1 MSSMSSVAGLSKY
14 ITTLPKTKFS
24 IMGMIAISFLMGSI
38 YYLIDL
44 TPYGIIGDFFY
55 GGLFGLMVFGFT
67 SIMSGALNQQTISGL
82 HGINLKIKH
91 SMFLSALSMTFLCI
105 IIIIGGIITRITGW
119 DLFLNSLLFGCV
131 LIYGFNT
138 LVFWATSKVRFTI
151 AAATGIIQPLLILVM
166 YTIIM
171 FLVTDTSFIGPVIL
185 QITLKA
191 IIAGIIFVLAIYAFI
206 TVIASP
212 FKKNLGIGVLA
223 LLSLF
228 IAHMNEGSNS
238 LEGLFE
244 NMSEA
249 IDTVVTFISFKT
261 ENGIKA
267 LFISPSVHP
276 GPLGDLGGS
285 NMPTILANRF
295 DHFTMVAHGPS
306 THDFNPIAVSEI
318 DKIEKTVKAGLENI
332 TYSPDASK
340 FVRYNSEKAN
350 IGVQFFNEGMVI
362 LSTFAPEAVDDI
374 EFGVGLTMMAQSRN
388 KCEVK
393 DSIIVDCHNSF
404 APESGEVLPGNSE
417 VFDLIDVI
425 DKINPNQNKN
435 SIKVGCW
442 QDNMDDLD
450 KQEGIGES
458 GIKTM
463 VIEVDN
469 QRTAYVLF
477 DSNNMEIGFRQEIID
492 AVSDLDIDEI
502 EVMTTDTH
510 TVNTISRGYNP
521 IGVAKRPE
529 IIEYVRTSI
538 VEAIKDLEK
547 VEVGTGTKKIENLN
561 TFGPNNSTE
570 LISTISSV
578 VAVSKIIAPVLLIT
592 ALIIVF
598 MWIFFGGLKKHFNHS
613 LIDIL
618 NISSGVISM

>member
-14 ITTLPKTKFS
+14 ITTLPKTKYSILGMIIISF
-24 IMGMIAISFLMGSI
+24 IMGGL
-38 YYLIDL
+38 YYLIDFI
-44 TPYGIIGDFFY
+44 PYGILGDIIY
-55 GGLFGLMVFGFT
+55 GGIFGLMVFGFT

-82 HGINLKIKH
+82 NGINLKIKH
-91 SMFLSALSMTFLCI
+91 SMFLSALSMTFLCLVI
-105 IIIIGGIITRITGW
+105 VVGGIISRITGW

-131 LIYGFNT
+131 MIYGFNT

-151 AAATGIIQPLLILVM
+151 AAGAGLIQPLLILAM
-166 YTIIM
+166 YTLIA
-171 FLVTDTSFIGPVIL
+171 FLGADASFIGPVIF
-185 QITLKA
+185 QITVKA

-206 TVIASP
+206 KVIASP
-212 FKKNLGIGVLA
+212 FKKNLGIGVLD

-261 ENGIKA
+261 EEGIKA

-285 NMPTILANRF
+285 NMPTILANKF
-295 DHFTMVAHGPS
+295 NHFTMVAHGPS

-318 DKIEKTVKAGLENI
+318 DKIEETVKKGLKKV
-332 TYSPDASK
+332 TYSPNASR
-340 FVRYNSEKAN
+340 FVRYNSENAN

-374 EFGVGLTMMAQSRN
+374 EFGVGLTMMAQSRSR
-388 KCEVK
+388 CAVK
-393 DSIIVDCHNSF
+393 DSVIVDCHNSF

-425 DKINPNQNKN
+425 DKINPDQNKD
-435 SIKVGCW
+435 SIKIGCW
-442 QDNMDDLD
+442 QNDMPDLD
-450 KQEGIGES
+450 KQEGVGES

-463 VIEVDN
+463 IIEVDN

-477 DSNNMEIGFRQEIID
+477 DSNNMEIGFRQEIMD
-492 AVSDLDIDEI
+492 AVKDLDIDEI

-521 IGVAKRPE
+521 IGIAKRQR
-529 IIEYVRTSI
+529 IIEYVRESI
-538 VEAIKDLEK
+538 REALKDLEK
-547 VEVGTGTKKIENLN
+547 VEVGTGTEKIRNLN

-592 ALIIVF
+592 ALLIVF
-598 MWIFFGGLKKHFNHS
+598 MWIFFGGL
-613 LIDIL
+613 
-618 NISSGVISM
+618 

>member
-1 MSSMSSVAGLSKY
+1 MSSVAGLSKY

-24 IMGMIAISFLMGSI
+24 IIGMIVISFLMGGI

-44 TPYGIIGDFFY
+44 IPYGIIQDFLY
-55 GGLFGLMVFGFT
+55 GGIFGLMVLGFT
-67 SIMSGALNQQTISGL
+67 SIMSGALNQQTISSL

-91 SMFLSALSMTFLCI
+91 SMFLSALSMTFLCLV
-105 IIIIGGIITRITGW
+105 IIIGGIISRIIGA

-151 AAATGIIQPLLILVM
+151 AAGTGLIQPLLILSM
-166 YTIIM
+166 YTLII
-171 FLVTDTSFIGPVIL
+171 FIVTDTSFIGPVIL

-191 IIAGIIFVLAIYAFI
+191 MIAGIIFVLAIYAFI

-212 FKKNLGIGVLA
+212 FKKNLGIGVLD

-318 DKIEKTVKAGLENI
+318 DKIENTVKKGLKRV
-332 TYSPDASK
+332 TYSPAASK
-340 FVRYNSEKAN
+340 FVRYNCEKAN

-388 KCEVK
+388 KCDVQ

-425 DKINPNQNKN
+425 DEIDPNQSKD
-435 SIKVGCW
+435 SIKIGCW
-442 QDNMDDLD
+442 HDNMEDLD

-463 VIEVDN
+463 VIEVEG

-510 TVNTISRGYNP
+510 TVNTLSRGYNP
-521 IGVAKRPE
+521 IGIAKRPE
-529 IIEYVRTSI
+529 IIEYVRISI

-547 VEVGTGTKKIENLN
+547 VEVGTGTEKIKNLN

-598 MWIFFGGLKKHFNHS
+598 MWIFFGGL
-613 LIDIL
+613 
-618 NISSGVISM
+618 

>member
-1 MSSMSSVAGLSKY
+1 MSSVAGLSKY
-14 ITTLPKTKFS
+14 IKTLPKTKYT
-24 IMGMIAISFLMGSI
+24 IIGIGILSFLIGSA
-38 YYLIDL
+38 YFLIDL
-44 TPYGIIGDFFY
+44 TPNHGILEDFIS
-55 GGLFGLMVFGFT
+55 GGMFGFAVLGIS
-67 SIMSGALNQQTISGL
+67 SIMSGALDQQVISAL

-91 SMFLSALSMTFLCI
+91 SMFLSGLSMFIL
-105 IIIIGGIITRITGW
+105 GIIVLLGCVVSRLLNM
-119 DLFLNSLLFGCV
+119 DLFINFMLFGCV

-138 LVFWATSKVRFTI
+138 LVFWATSKVRFTV
-151 AAATGIIQPLLILVM
+151 AAITGLIQPVLIVAM
-166 YTIIM
+166 YISIS
-171 FLVTDTSFIGPVIL
+171 FIFTDTSFMGPAIL

-191 IIAGIIFVLAIYAFI
+191 LVAAIIFVLAIYAFI
-206 TVIASP
+206 RIIASP
-212 FKKNLGIGVLA
+212 FQKNLGIGVLD

-238 LEGLFE
+238 LESQFE

-249 IDTVVTFISFKT
+249 IDTIVTFISFKT
-261 ENGIKA
+261 KNGIKA

-285 NMPTILANRF
+285 NMPTILANKF

-318 DKIEKTVKAGLENI
+318 NKIEESVKAGLEKVE
-332 TYSPDASK
+332 YCESASK
-340 FVRYNSEKAN
+340 FIRYTSEKAN
-350 IGVQFFNEGMVI
+350 IGVQFFNKGMVI

-388 KCEVK
+388 HCNVK

-404 APESGEVLPGNSE
+404 TAESGEVLPGNSE
-417 VFDLIDVI
+417 VFQLIDVI
-425 DKINPNQNKN
+425 DLIEPTQEKFD
-435 SIKVGCW
+435 IKVGCHA
-442 QDNMDDLD
+442 DNMENLD
-450 KQEGIGES
+450 KHDGVGES

-463 VIEVDN
+463 VVEVAN

-477 DSNNMEIGFRQEIID
+477 DANNMEKGFRQEIMD
-492 AVSDLDIDEI
+492 AVSDLEIDEI

-521 IGVAKRPE
+521 IGIVKRPE
-529 IIEYVRTSI
+529 IIEYVRISI
-538 VEAIKDLEK
+538 QEAIKDLEK
-547 VEVGTGTKKIENLN
+547 VEVGTGTKKIKDLN
-561 TFGPNNSTE
+561 TFGPKNSTE

-592 ALIIVF
+592 SLFIAFL
-598 MWIFFGGLKKHFNHS
+598 WIFFGGL
-613 LIDIL
+613 
-618 NISSGVISM
+618 

>member
-14 ITTLPKTKFS
+14 IKTLPKTKYS
-24 IMGMIAISFLMGSI
+24 IIGMLVISFVIGSA

-44 TPYGIIGDFFY
+44 VPNAGILEDFIT
-55 GGLFGLMVFGFT
+55 GGLFGLTVFGIS
-67 SIMSGALNQQTISGL
+67 SIMSGALNQQVISVL

-91 SMFLSALSMTFLCI
+91 SVFLSALSMTILGI
-105 IIIIGGIITRITGW
+105 VIIIGCVISQIFNVDI
-119 DLFLNSLLFGCV
+119 FLNSMLFGCV

-138 LVFWATSKVRFTI
+138 LVFWTTSKVRFSI
-151 AAATGIIQPLLILVM
+151 AAVTGLIQPLLILAM
-166 YTIIM
+166 YTLIT
-171 FLVTDTSFIGPVIL
+171 FLFIDASFLGPEIL
-185 QITLKA
+185 QITIKA
-191 IIAGIIFVLAIYAFI
+191 IVAAVIFVMAIYAFI
-206 TVIASP
+206 TVIAAP
-212 FKKNLGIGVLA
+212 FKKNVGIGVLD

-249 IDTVVTFISFKT
+249 IDTIVTFVSFKT
-261 ENGIKA
+261 ADGIKA

-285 NMPTILANRF
+285 NMPTLLANKF
-295 DHFTMVAHGPS
+295 GHFTMVAHGPS

-318 DKIEKTVKAGLENI
+318 DKIEDSVRRGLEKVE
-332 TYSPDASK
+332 YSENASK
-340 FVRYNSEKAN
+340 FVRYNCEKAN
-350 IGVQFFNEGMVI
+350 IGVQFFNNGMVI

-374 EFGVGLTMMAQSRN
+374 EFGVGLTMMAQSRSRCN
-388 KCEVK
+388 VE

-404 APESGEVLPGNSE
+404 TPESGEVLPGNAE
-417 VFDLIDVI
+417 VFQLIDVI
-425 DKINPNQNKN
+425 DKINPNQEKYG
-435 SIKVGCW
+435 IRVGCYE
-442 QDNMDDLD
+442 DTMGSLD
-450 KQEGIGES
+450 KHEGIGES

-463 VIEVDN
+463 IVEVGN

-521 IGVAKRPE
+521 IGVAKRSE
-529 IIEYVRTSI
+529 IIKFVRLSI
-538 VEAIKDLEK
+538 QEAILDLEK
-547 VEVGTGTKKIENLN
+547 VEVGTGTEKIKNLN
-561 TFGPNNSTE
+561 TFGPKNSTE

-592 ALIIVF
+592 ALLIVF
-598 MWIFFGGLKKHFNHS
+598 VWLFFGGL
-613 LIDIL
+613 
-618 NISSGVISM
+618 

>member
-1 MSSMSSVAGLSKY
+1 MSSVAGLSKY
-14 ITTLPKTKFS
+14 LKTLPKTKYS
-24 IMGMIAISFLMGSI
+24 IIGIIIISFLIGSA

-44 TPYGIIGDFFY
+44 IPNQGILQDFIY
-55 GGLFGLMVFGFT
+55 GGLFGFT
-67 SIMSGALNQQTISGL
+67 VLGISSIMSGALSQQIIENL

-91 SMFLSALSMTFLCI
+91 SMFLSGLSMIILGIIALLGCI
-105 IIIIGGIITRITGW
+105 ISRIINV
-119 DLFLNSLLFGCV
+119 DLFINFILFGGV

-138 LVFWATSKVRFTI
+138 LIFWASSKVRFAI
-151 AAATGIIQPLLILVM
+151 AAATGFIQPLLIIAM
-166 YTIIM
+166 YISIS
-171 FLVTDTSFIGPVIL
+171 FLFIDTSFMGPVIF
-185 QITLKA
+185 QIIIKA
-191 IIAGIIFVLAIYAFI
+191 LVASVIFVLAIYAFI
-206 TVIASP
+206 KIIASP
-212 FKKNLGIGVLA
+212 FKNNLGIGVLD

-249 IDTVVTFISFKT
+249 IDTIVTFVSFKT

-285 NMPTILANRF
+285 NMPTILANKF
-295 DHFTMVAHGPS
+295 DYFTMVAHGPS

-318 DKIEKTVKAGLENI
+318 DKIEDSVKRGLEKVE
-332 TYSPDASK
+332 YSSKGSK
-340 FVRYNSEKAN
+340 FLRYKCEKAN

-374 EFGVGLTMMAQSRN
+374 EFGVGLTMMTQSRN
-388 KCEVK
+388 HCDVK

-404 APESGEVLPGNSE
+404 TPESGEVLPGNSE
-417 VFDLIDVI
+417 VFQLIDVI
-425 DKINPNQNKN
+425 DSINPEQEQYEV
-435 SIKVGCW
+435 KVGCHA
-442 QDNMDDLD
+442 DVMETLD
-450 KQEGIGES
+450 KHDGIGES

-463 VIEVDN
+463 VIEVEN

-492 AVSDLDIDEI
+492 AVSDLEIDEI

-510 TVNTISRGYNP
+510 TVNTLSRGYNP
-521 IGVAKRPE
+521 IGIAKREE
-529 IIEYVRTSI
+529 IIEYVKISI
-538 VEAIKDLEK
+538 NESIKDLEK
-547 VEVGTGTKKIENLN
+547 VEVGTGTEKIINLN
-561 TFGPNNSTE
+561 TFGPKNSTE

-592 ALIIVF
+592 SLFIAFL
-598 MWIFFGGLKKHFNHS
+598 WIFYGGL
-613 LIDIL
+613 
-618 NISSGVISM
+618 

>member
-1 MSSMSSVAGLSKY
+1 MSSMSNVAGLSKY
-14 ITTLPKTKFS
+14 LKTLPKTKYS
-24 IMGMIAISFLMGSI
+24 IIGMMIISFLMGSA

-44 TPYGIIGDFFY
+44 VPNAGILEDFLY
-55 GGLFGLMVFGFT
+55 GGLFGFAVLGIS
-67 SIMSGALNQQTISGL
+67 SIMSGALNQQVIKSL

-91 SMFLSALSMTFLCI
+91 SMFLSGLSMFILGAIIILGCI
-105 IIIIGGIITRITGW
+105 ISRLINIDIFINSM
-119 DLFLNSLLFGCV
+119 LFACV

-151 AAATGIIQPLLILVM
+151 AAITGLIQPALIIAM
-166 YTIIM
+166 YISIS
-171 FLVTDTSFIGPVIL
+171 FLFVDTSFMGPVIL
-185 QITLKA
+185 QIILKA
-191 IIAGIIFVLAIYAFI
+191 IVASIIFVLAIYAFI
-206 TVIASP
+206 KIISSP
-212 FKKNLGIGVLA
+212 FKKNLGIGVLD

-228 IAHMNEGSNS
+228 IAHINEGSNS

-249 IDTVVTFISFKT
+249 IDTIVTFVSFKS

-285 NMPTILANRF
+285 NMPTILANQF

-318 DKIEKTVKAGLENI
+318 DKIEESVKKGLRHVE
-332 TYSPDASK
+332 YSATASK
-340 FVRYNSEKAN
+340 FIRYKCEKAK

-388 KCEVK
+388 HCNVK

-404 APESGEVLPGNSE
+404 TPESGEVLPGNSE
-417 VFDLIDVI
+417 VFQLMDVI
-425 DKINPNQNKN
+425 ESINPEQEKYEV
-435 SIKVGCW
+435 KVGCYA
-442 QDNMDDLD
+442 DNMGTLD
-450 KQEGIGES
+450 KEEGIGES

-463 VIEVDN
+463 IVEVGG

-477 DSNNMEIGFRQEIID
+477 DSNNMERGFRQEIID
-492 AVSDLDIDEI
+492 AVSDLEIDEI

-510 TVNTISRGYNP
+510 TVNTLSRGYNP
-521 IGVAKRPE
+521 IGIAKRDE
-529 IIEYVRTSI
+529 IIEYVKTSI
-538 VEAIKDLEK
+538 VEAINDLEK
-547 VEVGTGTKKIENLN
+547 VEVGTGTQKIENLN
-561 TFGPNNSTE
+561 TFGPKNSTE

-592 ALIIVF
+592 SLFIAFI
-598 MWIFFGGLKKHFNHS
+598 WIFYGGL
-613 LIDIL
+613 
-618 NISSGVISM
+618 

>member
-14 ITTLPKTKFS
+14 IKTLPKTKYS
-24 IMGMIAISFLMGSI
+24 IIGMIIISFLIGSS

-44 TPYGIIGDFFY
+44 TPNQGIIQDFIY
-55 GGLFGLMVFGFT
+55 GGLFGLVVLGIS
-67 SIMSGALNQQTISGL
+67 SIMSGALDQQVISAL

-91 SMFLSALSMTFLCI
+91 SMFLSGLSMTILGIFVLLGCI
-105 IIIIGGIITRITGW
+105 ISRLINVDIFVNSM
-119 DLFLNSLLFGCV
+119 LFACV

-138 LVFWATSKVRFTI
+138 LVFWATSKVRFSV
-151 AAATGIIQPLLILVM
+151 AAITGFIQPVLIIAM
-166 YTIIM
+166 YILIS
-171 FLVTDTSFIGPVIL
+171 FLFVDTSFMGPMIF
-185 QITLKA
+185 QIILKA
-191 IIAGIIFVLAIYAFI
+191 LVASIIFVIAIYAFI
-206 TVIASP
+206 KVIASP
-212 FKKNLGIGVLA
+212 FKKNLGIGVLD

-249 IDTVVTFISFKT
+249 IDTIVTFVSFKT

-285 NMPTILANRF
+285 NMPTLLANKF

-318 DKIEKTVKAGLENI
+318 DKIEESIKNGLEKI
-332 TYSPDASK
+332 EYSENASK
-340 FVRYNSEKAN
+340 FVRYNSKKAN
-350 IGVQFFNEGMVI
+350 IGVQFFNKGMVI

-374 EFGVGLTMMAQSRN
+374 EFGVGLTMMTQSRSHCN
-388 KCEVK
+388 VK
-393 DSIIVDCHNSF
+393 DSVIVDCHNSF
-404 APESGEVLPGNSE
+404 TAESGEVLPGNSE
-417 VFDLIDVI
+417 VFQLIDVI
-425 DKINPNQNKN
+425 DLINPEQEKHDVR
-435 SIKVGCW
+435 IGCYAN
-442 QDNMDDLD
+442 NMEDLD
-450 KQEGIGES
+450 KHEGVGES

-463 VIEVDN
+463 IVEVEG
-469 QRTAYVLF
+469 QKTAYVLF
-477 DSNNMEIGFRQEIID
+477 DANNMEIGFRQEIID

-521 IGVAKRPE
+521 IGIAKRAE
-529 IIEYVRTSI
+529 IIEYVKISI
-538 VEAIKDLEK
+538 KEALKDLEK
-547 VEVGTGTKKIENLN
+547 VEVGTGTEKIENLN
-561 TFGPNNSTE
+561 TFGPKNSTE

-578 VAVSKIIAPVLLIT
+578 VAVSKIVAPVLLIT
-592 ALIIVF
+592 ALFIAF
-598 MWIFFGGLKKHFNHS
+598 AWIFFGGL
-613 LIDIL
+613 
-618 NISSGVISM
+618 

>member
-24 IMGMIAISFLMGSI
+24 IMGMIIISFLMGSI

-55 GGLFGLMVFGFT
+55 GGLFGLMIFGFT
-67 SIMSGALNQQTISGL
+67 SIMSGALNQQVISGL

-91 SMFLSALSMTFLCI
+91 SMFLSALSMTFLCLVI
-105 IIIIGGIITRITGW
+105 VIGGIITRITGW

-212 FKKNLGIGVLA
+212 FKKNLGIGVLD

-285 NMPTILANRF
+285 NMPTLLANRF

-318 DKIEKTVKAGLENI
+318 DKIEKTVKNGLENI

-340 FVRYNSEKAN
+340 FVRYNSKKAN
-350 IGVQFFNEGMVI
+350 IGVQFFNEGMII

-425 DKINPNQNKN
+425 DKINPNQNKD
-435 SIKVGCW
+435 SIKIGCW
-442 QDNMDDLD
+442 QNNMDDLD
-450 KQEGIGES
+450 KQEGVGES

-463 VIEVDN
+463 VIEVEG

-521 IGVAKRPE
+521 IGIAKRPE
-529 IIEYVRTSI
+529 IIEYVKISI
-538 VEAIKDLEK
+538 VEALKDLEK
-547 VEVGTGTKKIENLN
+547 VEVGTGTKKIKNLN

-592 ALIIVF
+592 ALLIVF
-598 MWIFFGGLKKHFNHS
+598 MWIFFGGL
-613 LIDIL
+613 
-618 NISSGVISM
+618 

>member
-1 MSSMSSVAGLSKY
+1 MSSVAGLSKY
-14 ITTLPKTKFS
+14 IKTLPGTKYS
-24 IMGMIAISFLMGSI
+24 ILGMALISFLLGSI
-38 YYLIDL
+38 IFLIDL
-44 TPYGIIGDFFY
+44 TPGSGFLQDCFY
-55 GGLFGLMVFGFT
+55 GGIYGLAVFGIT
-67 SIMSGALNQQTISGL
+67 SIMSGALNQQVISVL

-91 SMFLSALSMTFLCI
+91 SMFLSALSMTILGI
-105 IIIIGGIITRITGW
+105 IILLGCVVSQIFHI
-119 DLFLNSLLFGCV
+119 DFYLNSMLFGCV
-131 LIYGFNT
+131 IIYGFNT
-138 LVFWATSKVRFTI
+138 LVFWATSKVRFSI
-151 AAATGIIQPLLILVM
+151 AATAGLIQPALVLAMHTLI
-166 YTIIM
+166 T
-171 FLVTDTSFIGPVIL
+171 FLFTDTSFIGPTIL
-185 QITLKA
+185 QITFKA
-191 IIAGIIFVLAIYAFI
+191 IVAAVIFVMAIYAFI
-206 TVIASP
+206 KVIASP
-212 FKKNLGIGVLA
+212 FSKNLGIGVLD

-249 IDTVVTFISFKT
+249 IDTIVTFISFKT

-285 NMPTILANRF
+285 NMPTLLANKF

-318 DKIEKTVKAGLENI
+318 DKVEESVRRGLEKI
-332 TYSPDASK
+332 EYSQDASR

-350 IGVQFFNEGMVI
+350 IGVQFFNNGMVI

-374 EFGVGLTMMAQSRN
+374 EFGVGLTMMAQSRS
-388 KCEVK
+388 KCNVR

-404 APESGEVLPGNSE
+404 SPESGEVLPGNSE
-417 VFDLIDVI
+417 VFQLINVI
-425 DKINPNQNKN
+425 DTINPEQNKFE
-435 SIKVGCW
+435 IKVGCYE
-442 QDNMDDLD
+442 DNMETLD
-450 KQEGIGES
+450 KHDGVGES

-463 VIEVDN
+463 IIEVDN
-469 QRTAYVLF
+469 QRTAYVLY

-521 IGVAKRPE
+521 IGVVKRPE
-529 IIEYVRTSI
+529 IIEYTRLSI
-538 VEAIKDLEK
+538 LEAIKDLEK
-547 VEVGTGTKKIENLN
+547 VEVGTGTEKIENLN
-561 TFGPNNSTE
+561 TFGPKNSTE

-592 ALIIVF
+592 ALLIVF
-598 MWIFFGGLKKHFNHS
+598 IWLFFGGL
-613 LIDIL
+613 
-618 NISSGVISM
+618 

>member
-1 MSSMSSVAGLSKY
+1 MSSMSSVAGLSKF
-14 ITTLPKTKFS
+14 ITTLPKTKYS
-24 IMGMIAISFLMGSI
+24 IIGMMIISFLIGST
-38 YYLIDL
+38 YYIIDL
-44 TPYGIIGDFFY
+44 SPGQGIIQDFIY
-55 GGLFGLMVFGFT
+55 GGLFGFVVLGIS
-67 SIMSGALNQQTISGL
+67 SIMSGALDQQVISSL

-91 SMFLSALSMTFLCI
+91 SMFLSGLSMTIL
-105 IIIIGGIITRITGW
+105 GIFVLLGCVISRLIHV
-119 DLFLNSLLFGCV
+119 DIFVNSMIFACV

-138 LVFWATSKVRFTI
+138 LVFWATSKVRFSV
-151 AAATGIIQPLLILVM
+151 AAITGFIQPVLIIAM
-166 YTIIM
+166 YISIS
-171 FLVTDTSFIGPVIL
+171 FLFIDTSFMGPVIF
-185 QITLKA
+185 QIILKA
-191 IIAGIIFVLAIYAFI
+191 FVASIIFVIAIYAFI

-212 FKKNLGIGVLA
+212 FKKNLGIGVLD

-249 IDTVVTFISFKT
+249 IDTIVTFVSFKT

-285 NMPTILANRF
+285 NMPTLLANKF
-295 DHFTMVAHGPS
+295 DCFTMVAHGPS

-318 DKIEKTVKAGLENI
+318 DKIENSIRNGLERI
-332 TYSPDASK
+332 EYSENASK
-340 FVRYNSEKAN
+340 FIRYNSEKAN

-388 KCEVK
+388 HCNVK
-393 DSIIVDCHNSF
+393 DSVIVDCHNSF
-404 APESGEVLPGNSE
+404 TAESGEVLPGNSE
-417 VFDLIDVI
+417 VFQLIDVI
-425 DKINPNQNKN
+425 DLIEPEQEKYDIKI
-435 SIKVGCW
+435 GCHS
-442 QDNMDDLD
+442 DNMEDLD
-450 KQEGIGES
+450 KNEGVGES

-463 VIEVDN
+463 IIEVGN

-477 DSNNMEIGFRQEIID
+477 DANNMEIGFRQEIID
-492 AVSDLDIDEI
+492 AVSDLEIDEI

-521 IGVAKRPE
+521 IGIVKRAE
-529 IIEYVRTSI
+529 IIEYARASI
-538 VEAIKDLEK
+538 IEAIKDIEK
-547 VEVGTGTKKIENLN
+547 VEVGTGTNKIKNLN
-561 TFGPNNSTE
+561 TFGPKNSTE

-592 ALIIVF
+592 SLFIAFL
-598 MWIFFGGLKKHFNHS
+598 WIFFGGL
-613 LIDIL
+613 
-618 NISSGVISM
+618 

>member
-1 MSSMSSVAGLSKY
+1 MANIYSGEKMSSMSSVAGLSKY
-14 ITTLPKTKFS
+14 IKTLPKTRFT
-24 IMGMIAISFLMGSI
+24 IIGIVILSFLIGSV
-38 YYLIDL
+38 YYLIDFIPNQGL
-44 TPYGIIGDFFY
+44 ILDFIY
-55 GGLFGLMVFGFT
+55 GGLFGFMVLGAS
-67 SIMSGALNQQTISGL
+67 SIMSGALNQQVIKSL

-91 SMFLSALSMTFLCI
+91 SMFLSCISMFILGVFIILGCI
-105 IIIIGGIITRITGW
+105 ISRIINIDIFI
-119 DLFLNSLLFGCV
+119 NSALFGCV
-131 LIYGFNT
+131 IIYGFNT
-138 LVFWATSKVRFTI
+138 LVFWATSKVRFT
-151 AAATGIIQPLLILVM
+151 AAAITGFIQPILILAM
-166 YTIIM
+166 YVLIS
-171 FLVTDTSFIGPVIL
+171 FLFVDTSFMGPVLL
-185 QITLKA
+185 QVMLKA
-191 IIAGIIFVLAIYAFI
+191 LIASIIFVLAIYAFI
-206 TVIASP
+206 TIIASP
-212 FKKNLGIGVLA
+212 FKKNLGIGVLD

-249 IDTVVTFISFKT
+249 IDTIVTFVSFKT

-285 NMPTILANRF
+285 NMPTLLANKF

-318 DKIEKTVKAGLENI
+318 DKVEDAIKNGLAKVE
-332 TYSPDASK
+332 YSQDASR
-340 FVRYNSEKAN
+340 FIRYNSEKAN

-374 EFGVGLTMMAQSRN
+374 EFGVGLTMMAQSRS
-388 KCEVK
+388 KCHVK

-404 APESGEVLPGNSE
+404 TPESGEVLPGNAE
-417 VFDLIDVI
+417 VFQLIDVI
-425 DKINPNQNKN
+425 DKIDSDQTKHE
-435 SIKVGCW
+435 IKVGCHANNLN
-442 QDNMDDLD
+442 DMD

-458 GIKTM
+458 GLKIM

-477 DSNNMEIGFRQEIID
+477 DSNNMERGFRQEIMD
-492 AVSDLDIDEI
+492 AVSDLEIDEI

-510 TVNTISRGYNP
+510 TVNTLSRGYNP
-521 IGVAKRPE
+521 VGISKRE
-529 IIEYVRTSI
+529 ELIEHVKISI
-538 VEAIKDLEK
+538 KEAIEDLEK
-547 VEVGTGTKKIENLN
+547 VEVGTGTEKIRNLN
-561 TFGPNNSTE
+561 TFGPKNSTE

-592 ALIIVF
+592 ALLIVF
-598 MWIFFGGLKKHFNHS
+598 IWIFFGGL
-613 LIDIL
+613 
-618 NISSGVISM
+618 

>member
-14 ITTLPKTKFS
+14 IKTLPKTKYS
-24 IMGMIAISFLMGSI
+24 IIGMILISFLIGSA

-44 TPYGIIGDFFY
+44 TPNQRILEDFLC
-55 GGLFGLMVFGFT
+55 GGLFGFAVLGIS
-67 SIMSGALNQQTISGL
+67 SIMSGALNQQVISSL

-91 SMFLSALSMTFLCI
+91 SMFLSGLSMTILGIFVLLGCI
-105 IIIIGGIITRITGW
+105 VSRIIQIDIFINSM
-119 DLFLNSLLFGCV
+119 LFACV

-138 LVFWATSKVRFTI
+138 LVFWATSKVRFTV
-151 AAATGIIQPLLILVM
+151 AALTGLIQPVLIIAM
-166 YTIIM
+166 YISIS
-171 FLVTDTSFIGPVIL
+171 FLFVDTSFMGPIIF
-185 QITLKA
+185 QIILKA
-191 IIAGIIFVLAIYAFI
+191 LVASIIFVLAIYAFI
-206 TVIASP
+206 KIIASP
-212 FKKNLGIGVLA
+212 FKKNLGIGVLD

-249 IDTVVTFISFKT
+249 IDTIVTFVSFKN

-285 NMPTILANRF
+285 NMPTILANKF

-318 DKIEKTVKAGLENI
+318 DKIENSVKKGLKRVE
-332 TYSPDASK
+332 YSNSASK
-340 FVRYNSEKAN
+340 FIRYNCEKAN
-350 IGVQFFNEGMVI
+350 IGVQFFNDGMVI

-388 KCEVK
+388 RCNVE

-404 APESGEVLPGNSE
+404 TPESGEVLPGNAE
-417 VFDLIDVI
+417 VFQLIKVI
-425 DKINPNQNKN
+425 DSIDPDQEKFD
-435 SIKVGCW
+435 IKVGCSAN
-442 QDNMDDLD
+442 DMGTLD
-450 KQEGIGES
+450 KHEGIGES
-458 GIKTM
+458 GVKTM
-463 VIEVDN
+463 IVEVAN

-477 DSNNMEIGFRQEIID
+477 DSNNMERGFRQEIID
-492 AVSDLDIDEI
+492 AVSDLEIDEI

-510 TVNTISRGYNP
+510 TVNTLSRGYNP
-521 IGVAKRPE
+521 IGIAKRE
-529 IIEYVRTSI
+529 KIIEYVKISI
-538 VEAIKDLEK
+538 QEAINDLEK
-547 VEVGTGTKKIENLN
+547 VEVGTGTEKIKNLN
-561 TFGPNNSTE
+561 TFGPKNSTE

-592 ALIIVF
+592 SLFIAFI
-598 MWIFFGGLKKHFNHS
+598 WIFFGGL
-613 LIDIL
+613 
-618 NISSGVISM
+618 

>member
-14 ITTLPKTKFS
+14 ITTLPKTKYSILGMIIISF
-24 IMGMIAISFLMGSI
+24 IMGGL
-38 YYLIDL
+38 YYLIDFI
-44 TPYGIIGDFFY
+44 PYGILGDIIY
-55 GGLFGLMVFGFT
+55 GGIFGLMVFGFT

-82 HGINLKIKH
+82 NGINLKIKH
-91 SMFLSALSMTFLCI
+91 SMFLSALSMTFLCLVI
-105 IIIIGGIITRITGW
+105 VVGGIISRITGW

-131 LIYGFNT
+131 MIYGFNT

-151 AAATGIIQPLLILVM
+151 AAGAGLIQPLLILAM
-166 YTIIM
+166 YTLIA
-171 FLVTDTSFIGPVIL
+171 FLGADASFIGPVIF
-185 QITLKA
+185 QITVKA

-206 TVIASP
+206 KVIASP
-212 FKKNLGIGVLA
+212 FKKNLGIGVLD

-261 ENGIKA
+261 EEPIKA

-285 NMPTILANRF
+285 NMPTILANKF
-295 DHFTMVAHGPS
+295 NHFTMVAHGPS

-318 DKIEKTVKAGLENI
+318 DKIEETVKKGLKKV
-332 TYSPDASK
+332 TYSPNASR
-340 FVRYNSEKAN
+340 FVRYNSENAN

-374 EFGVGLTMMAQSRN
+374 EFGVGLTMMAQSRSR
-388 KCEVK
+388 CAVK
-393 DSIIVDCHNSF
+393 DSVIVDCHNSF

-425 DKINPNQNKN
+425 DKINPDQNKD
-435 SIKVGCW
+435 SIKIGCW
-442 QDNMDDLD
+442 QNDMPDLD
-450 KQEGIGES
+450 KQEGVGES

-463 VIEVDN
+463 IIEVDN

-477 DSNNMEIGFRQEIID
+477 DSNNMEIGFRQEIMD
-492 AVSDLDIDEI
+492 AVKDLDIDEI

-521 IGVAKRPE
+521 IGIAKRQR
-529 IIEYVRTSI
+529 IIEYVRESI
-538 VEAIKDLEK
+538 QEALKDLEK
-547 VEVGTGTKKIENLN
+547 VEVGTGTEKIRNLN

-592 ALIIVF
+592 ALLIVF
-598 MWIFFGGLKKHFNHS
+598 MWIFFGGL
-613 LIDIL
+613 
-618 NISSGVISM
+618 

>member
-1 MSSMSSVAGLSKY
+1 MSSVAGLSKY
-14 ITTLPKTKFS
+14 IKTLPKTKYS
-24 IMGMIAISFLMGSI
+24 IIGMIILSFLIGST

-44 TPYGIIGDFFY
+44 TPNQGILIDFIY
-55 GGLFGLMVFGFT
+55 GGLFGLVVLGIS
-67 SIMSGALNQQTISGL
+67 SIMSGALNQQVISSL

-91 SMFLSALSMTFLCI
+91 SMFLAGLSMAIMGFFVIFGCVVSRI
-105 IIIIGGIITRITGW
+105 INVDIFINSM
-119 DLFLNSLLFGCV
+119 LFACV

-138 LVFWATSKVRFTI
+138 LVFWATSNVRF
-151 AAATGIIQPLLILVM
+151 AVAATTGLIQPVLIIAM
-166 YTIIM
+166 YILIS
-171 FLVTDTSFIGPVIL
+171 FLFIDTSFIGPIII

-191 IIAGIIFVLAIYAFI
+191 LVAAVIFVLAIYAFI
-206 TVIASP
+206 KIIASP
-212 FKKNLGIGVLA
+212 FKKNLGIGVLD

-228 IAHMNEGSNS
+228 IAHLNEGSNS

-249 IDTVVTFISFKT
+249 IDTIVTFVSFKN
-261 ENGIKA
+261 EKGIKA

-285 NMPTILANRF
+285 NMPTILANKF

-318 DKIEKTVKAGLENI
+318 DKIEESVKRGLKNVE
-332 TYSPDASK
+332 YSPNASK
-340 FVRYNSEKAN
+340 FIRYTAKKAK
-350 IGVQFFNEGMVI
+350 IGVQFFNKGMVI

-374 EFGVGLTMMAQSRN
+374 EFGVGLTMMTQSRS
-388 KCEVK
+388 KCNVE

-404 APESGEVLPGNSE
+404 TAESGEVLPGNAE
-417 VFDLIDVI
+417 VFHLIDVI
-425 DKINPNQNKN
+425 DKIDSNQNQTD
-435 SIKVGCW
+435 IKIGCYE
-442 QDNMDDLD
+442 NTMEDLN

-463 VIEVDN
+463 IIEVDG
-469 QRTAYVLF
+469 QKTAYVLF

-510 TVNTISRGYNP
+510 TVNTLSRGYNP
-521 IGVAKRPE
+521 IGIAKRPE
-529 IIEYVRTSI
+529 IIEYVRLSI
-538 VEAIKDLEK
+538 KEAIKDLEK
-547 VEVGTGTKKIENLN
+547 VEVGTGTEKIENLN

-592 ALIIVF
+592 ALFIAFI
-598 MWIFFGGLKKHFNHS
+598 WIFFGGL
-613 LIDIL
+613 
-618 NISSGVISM
+618 

>member
-1 MSSMSSVAGLSKY
+1 MSSVAGLSKF
-14 ITTLPKTKFS
+14 ITTLPKTKYS
-24 IMGMIAISFLMGSI
+24 IIGMMIISFLIGST
-38 YYLIDL
+38 YYIIDL
-44 TPYGIIGDFFY
+44 SPGQGIIQDFIY
-55 GGLFGLMVFGFT
+55 GGLFGFVVLGIS
-67 SIMSGALNQQTISGL
+67 SIMSGALDQQVISSL

-91 SMFLSALSMTFLCI
+91 SMFLSGLSMTILGIFVLLGCI
-105 IIIIGGIITRITGW
+105 ISRLIHVDI
-119 DLFLNSLLFGCV
+119 FVNSMIFACV

-138 LVFWATSKVRFTI
+138 LVFWATSKVRFSV
-151 AAATGIIQPLLILVM
+151 AAITGFIQPVLIIAM
-166 YTIIM
+166 YISIS
-171 FLVTDTSFIGPVIL
+171 FLFIDTSFMGPVIF
-185 QITLKA
+185 QIILKA
-191 IIAGIIFVLAIYAFI
+191 FVASIIFVIAIYAFI

-212 FKKNLGIGVLA
+212 FKKNLGIGVLD

-249 IDTVVTFISFKT
+249 IDTIVTFVSFKT

-285 NMPTILANRF
+285 NMPTLLANKF
-295 DHFTMVAHGPS
+295 NCFTMVAHGPS

-318 DKIEKTVKAGLENI
+318 DKIENSIRNGLEKI
-332 TYSPDASK
+332 EYSENASK
-340 FVRYNSEKAN
+340 FIRYNSEKAN

-388 KCEVK
+388 HCNVK
-393 DSIIVDCHNSF
+393 DSVIVDCHNSF
-404 APESGEVLPGNSE
+404 TAESGEVLPGNSE
-417 VFDLIDVI
+417 VFQLIDVI
-425 DKINPNQNKN
+425 DLIEPEQEKYDIKI
-435 SIKVGCW
+435 GCHS
-442 QDNMDDLD
+442 DNMEDLD
-450 KQEGIGES
+450 KNEGVGES

-463 VIEVDN
+463 IIEVGN

-477 DSNNMEIGFRQEIID
+477 DANNMEIGFRQEIID
-492 AVSDLDIDEI
+492 AVSDLEIDEI

-521 IGVAKRPE
+521 IGIVKRAE
-529 IIEYVRTSI
+529 IIEYARASI
-538 VEAIKDLEK
+538 IEAIKDIEK
-547 VEVGTGTKKIENLN
+547 VEVGTGTNKIKNLN
-561 TFGPNNSTE
+561 TFGPKNSTE

-592 ALIIVF
+592 SLFIAFL
-598 MWIFFGGLKKHFNHS
+598 WIFFGGL
-613 LIDIL
+613 
-618 NISSGVISM
+618 

>member
-14 ITTLPKTKFS
+14 ITTLPKTKVS
-24 IMGMIAISFLMGSI
+24 MMGILIISFLIGSTV
-38 YYLIDL
+38 YLIDL
-44 TPYGIIGDFFY
+44 VPSSGIIEDFLYGGFY
-55 GGLFGLMVFGFT
+55 GVVVFGIT
-67 SIMSGALNQQTISGL
+67 SIMSAFLNQQVISVL

-91 SMFLSALSMTFLCI
+91 SMFLSGLSLTFLGIVLVIGCALSWIFKS
-105 IIIIGGIITRITGW
+105 
-119 DLFLNSLLFGCV
+119 DLFLNSMLFGCV

-151 AAATGIIQPLLILVM
+151 AAITGFIQPLLILAM
-166 YTIIM
+166 YTLIT
-171 FLVTDTSFIGPVIL
+171 FLFVDTSFMGPVIL
-185 QITLKA
+185 QITIKA
-191 IIAGIIFVLAIYAFI
+191 LVASIIFVLAIYAFI
-206 TVIASP
+206 TIIASP
-212 FKKNLGIGVLA
+212 FQKNLGIGVLD

-244 NMSEA
+244 TMGEA

-261 ENGIKA
+261 EDGIKA

-285 NMPTILANRF
+285 NMPTILANKF
-295 DHFTMVAHGPS
+295 EHFTMVAHGPS

-318 DKIEKTVKAGLENI
+318 DKIEQTIRNGLEKVE
-332 TYSPDASK
+332 YSPYASK
-340 FVRYNSEKAN
+340 FVRYNAEKAN

-374 EFGVGLTMMAQSRN
+374 EFGVGLTMMAQSRS
-388 KCEVK
+388 KCNVK

-404 APESGEVLPGNSE
+404 EPESGEVLPGNAE
-417 VFDLIDVI
+417 VFHLIDVI
-425 DKINPNQNKN
+425 DKIDANPEKS
-435 SIKVGCW
+435 SIKIGCYE
-442 QDNMDDLD
+442 NTMETLD

-463 VIEVDN
+463 VIEVEG

-492 AVSDLDIDEI
+492 AVSDLEIDEI

-510 TVNTISRGYNP
+510 TVNTLSRGYNP
-521 IGVAKRPE
+521 IGIAKRSE
-529 IIEYVRTSI
+529 IIEYVKLSI
-538 VEAIKDLEK
+538 TEAIKDLEK
-547 VEVGTGTKKIENLN
+547 VEVGTGTKKIKNLK
-561 TFGPNNSTE
+561 TFGPKNSTE

-592 ALIIVF
+592 ALLIVF
-598 MWIFFGGLKKHFNHS
+598 IWIFFGGL
-613 LIDIL
+613 
-618 NISSGVISM
+618 

>member
-24 IMGMIAISFLMGSI
+24 MMGILVLSFLIGSSI
-38 YYLIDL
+38 YLLDL
-44 TPYGIIGDFFY
+44 TPSAGILEDLIY
-55 GGLFGLMVFGFT
+55 GGLYGVVVFGIT
-67 SIMSGALNQQTISGL
+67 SMMSGALNQQVISIL

-91 SMFLSALSMTFLCI
+91 SMFLSGLSMTFLGMTLVVGCVI
-105 IIIIGGIITRITGW
+105 SWFIHTDI
-119 DLFLNSLLFGCV
+119 FLNSMLFGCV

-138 LVFWATSKVRFTI
+138 LVFWATSKVRFAI
-151 AAATGIIQPLLILVM
+151 AAITGLIQPILILAM
-166 YTIIM
+166 YTLIT
-171 FLVTDTSFIGPVIL
+171 FLFIDTSFIGPVIL
-185 QITLKA
+185 QVTIKA
-191 IIAGIIFVLAIYAFI
+191 LIAAIIFVLAIYAFI
-206 TVIASP
+206 TIIASP
-212 FKKNLGIGVLA
+212 FQKNLGIGVLD

-244 NMSEA
+244 TMGEE
-249 IDTVVTFISFKT
+249 IDTVVTFVSFKT

-285 NMPTILANRF
+285 NMPTILADKF
-295 DHFTMVAHGPS
+295 DNFTMVAHGPS

-318 DKIEKTVKAGLENI
+318 DKIENTVKEGLKNVE
-332 TYSPDASK
+332 YSPNASK
-340 FVRYNSEKAN
+340 FIRYNAEKAN

-374 EFGVGLTMMAQSRN
+374 EFGVGLTMMAQSRS
-388 KCEVK
+388 KCNVK
-393 DSIIVDCHNSF
+393 DSVIVDCHNSF
-404 APESGEVLPGNSE
+404 EPESGEVLPGNSE
-417 VFDLIDVI
+417 VFHLIEVI
-425 DKINPNQNKN
+425 EKIDSNQNKS
-435 SIKVGCW
+435 SIRIGCYE
-442 QDNMDDLD
+442 NAMDTLD

-492 AVSDLDIDEI
+492 AVSDLEIDEI

-521 IGVAKRPE
+521 IGIAKRPE
-529 IIEYVRTSI
+529 IIEYVKISI
-538 VEAIKDLEK
+538 DEAIKDLEK
-547 VEVGTGTKKIENLN
+547 VEVGTGTEKIKNLK
-561 TFGPNNSTE
+561 TFGPKNSTE

-592 ALIIVF
+592 ALLIVF
-598 MWIFFGGLKKHFNHS
+598 IWIFFGGL
-613 LIDIL
+613 
-618 NISSGVISM
+618 